1 MSISTETLLEEL
13 SGLTRTH
20 ISKAKDLL
28 LFTETELNYRKSNDS
43 WSILECIEHLNRYF
57 KYYNPEIQ
65 RRIDNAPEYKLGT
78 EKFKPG
84 FIGNYFAKSMLPK
97 QNFSKIKTF
106 PSMNPIG
113 SSLNKLVIQNFI
125 IELERFLNLL
135 KTSQKLNLNRIK
147 TNISISKFITLKLGD
162 TFRIVTYHN
171 ERHIQQIERIIEN
184 YNSLHA
190 GGHS

>member
-1 MSISTETLLEEL
+1 MSISTESLLDEL
-13 SGLTRTH
+13 TGLTQSH
-20 ISKAKDLL
+20 ILKAKELL

-65 RRIDNAPEYKLGT
+65 RRTDNAPVSATGT

-84 FIGNYFAKSMLPK
+84 FIGNYFAKSMWPK

-113 SSLNKLVIQNFI
+113 SSLNKQVIQIFI

-162 TFRIVTYHN
+162 TLRVVAYHN

-184 YNSLHA
+184 YKSLHA
-190 GGHS
+190 GEHS